1 MTGPPGGGLD
11 GRDERE
17 ETPPPLTK
25 EQIEGHISAMKS
37 IIKDYNRQNKA
48 DPIRLDFGAENI
60 PLNEGRVARG
70 KDVGEEDLSKP
81 FKEKLKTPLT
91 RRIIEFA
98 GPEYVMPANITLYDG
113 STDPADHLNRFS
125 MAANSGEWPMPVWCR
140 MFQQTLD
147 GGARGWF
154 ESLPPNS
161 INEWY
166 QLREAFTNRYSIRR
180 ACYKEPHEITKVV
193 RRANETLP
201 AFKERWTVETGLIMG
216 VPEVM
221 KISSFMDSVKS
232 PELAKRFSSN
242 IPKTVDEMM
251 RRVDEFVRAE
261 EAYARTEL
269 PPGESRDIHRR
280 LSFPTGP
287 RDVHQRLTFPT
298 STRSDRDNRSSQ
310 RRDYKGNDYKNPY
323 KVRDNFSG
331 GRHRD
336 YRAPY
341 SQRDQANK
349 AVPDKGHHTN
359 DCIQLRKQ
367 LEIALESGKLNHL
380 MKDLRQRVGR
390 GQGRNPP
397 PPPKVINMV
406 KTLSSKEK
414 KRKDREA
421 TKAWMNA
428 PITFPR
434 VISDDAS
441 DEPLIIEAEV
451 EGYLVRRVYVDEG
464 SSVEVMFEH
473 CFENLPPKVRAGLR
487 ETRTDLVGFAGEIA
501 KPLGKIDLEVCFGNE
516 GLSRRMSITFLVVRA
531 PSPYNIILGRPG
543 LKALHAI
550 PSTIHAM
557 IRFPT
562 PKGIATLVTRS
573 TIIAE
578 CRLREE
584 EQILTEKQPEV
595 HETGQPDEGADLT
608 EQILVNPHF
617 PDQIITIGGRL
628 SPDCKNQLKTLL
640 IDNMEVF
647 AWEPSDMTG
656 VPRKIIEHSLNVNP
670 SLEPFCQKRRTFSP
684 EKSKAVTNEVA
695 EWVRA
700 GIVRPVKYPTY
711 ISNPVLVKKCD
722 GSWRMCID
730 FKILNSACPK
740 DYYPLPSID
749 CKVEAV
755 MGFKYKCFLDAYKG
769 YHQIQMAREDEE
781 KTAFYTE
788 QGTYCYMKMPFGL
801 KNAGA
806 TYQRK
811 DEKDLLADIAETF
824 ENLKAINM
832 KLNPK
837 KCSFGVEEG
846 KFLGYMVT
854 SEGIRA
860 NPKKTKAISDL
871 TSPKTL
877 KEMQSLSGKLAS
889 LNRFLA
895 KSAERAL
902 PFFNTLKNITK
913 ENKHEYR
920 WTSEA
925 EEAFQQMKRL
935 IISLPSLT
943 PPLPK
948 ETLYAYLAVAK
959 EAVSAV
965 LMTDRNGRQCPVQYV
980 SRTLNEAEKNYSP
993 LEKLAL
999 SLVNMTR
1006 RLRRY
1011 FEAHPVKVITDQP
1024 IKNILSRAETS
1035 GKLAKYAVEIGTYK
1049 ISFIPRNAIKGQIDD
1064 TEVWTLFTDGAASLK
1079 GSGAGLVLIGPSG
1092 LEYTYALRLTFVS
1105 TNNEAE
1111 YEALLAGLRIAR
1123 KMKVSGI
1130 EVKVDSK
1137 LVANQINGA
1146 YEATKESMIKYLAK
1160 AKEFISEFKTF
1171 SIENIPREDNQ
1182 KADILSKLATVPFS
1196 HLTKEILVEV
1206 LNERSTD
1213 AKEVQTIVEE
1223 EGENW
1228 MTPIIK
1234 YLEEG
1239 IVPSDKNEARSLRA
1253 KISQYVIESGIL
1265 FKKGYLVPMLRCVG
1279 PLQANYVI
1287 REIHMGSC
1295 GMHIGPR
1302 AVVRKAMRQGYY
1314 WPTMHADAKEE
1325 RREAAAV
1332 REAKY
1337 KTKME
1342 QYYNKRV
1349 RPAGFRPG
1357 EFVYRRNEASRI
1369 ENEEKLGPNWEG
1381 PYRVTE
1387 AFENSSYKLQT
1398 MEDKVVPR
1406 TWHAV
1411 NLRKCYL

>member
-1 MTGPPGGGLD
+1 
-11 GRDERE
+11 
-17 ETPPPLTK
+17 
-25 EQIEGHISAMKS
+25 
-37 IIKDYNRQNKA
+37 
-48 DPIRLDFGAENI
+48 
-60 PLNEGRVARG
+60 
-70 KDVGEEDLSKP
+70 
-81 FKEKLKTPLT
+81 
-91 RRIIEFA
+91 
-98 GPEYVMPANITLYDG
+98 
-113 STDPADHLNRFS
+113 
-125 MAANSGEWPMPVWCR
+125 
-140 MFQQTLD
+140 
-147 GGARGWF
+147 
-154 ESLPPNS
+154 
-161 INEWY
+161 
-166 QLREAFTNRYSIRR
+166 
-180 ACYKEPHEITKVV
+180 
-193 RRANETLP
+193 
-201 AFKERWTVETGLIMG
+201 
-216 VPEVM
+216 
-221 KISSFMDSVKS
+221 
-232 PELAKRFSSN
+232 
-242 IPKTVDEMM
+242 
-251 RRVDEFVRAE
+251 
-261 EAYARTEL
+261 
-269 PPGESRDIHRR
+269 
-280 LSFPTGP
+280 
-287 RDVHQRLTFPT
+287 
-298 STRSDRDNRSSQ
+298 
-310 RRDYKGNDYKNPY
+310 
-323 KVRDNFSG
+323 
-331 GRHRD
+331 
-336 YRAPY
+336 
-341 SQRDQANK
+341 
-349 AVPDKGHHTN
+349 
-359 DCIQLRKQ
+359 
-367 LEIALESGKLNHL
+367 
-380 MKDLRQRVGR
+380 
-390 GQGRNPP
+390 
-397 PPPKVINMV
+397 
-406 KTLSSKEK
+406 
-414 KRKDREA
+414 
-421 TKAWMNA
+421 
-428 PITFPR
+428 
-434 VISDDAS
+434 
-441 DEPLIIEAEV
+441 
-451 EGYLVRRVYVDEG
+451 
-464 SSVEVMFEH
+464 
-473 CFENLPPKVRAGLR
+473 
-487 ETRTDLVGFAGEIA
+487 
-501 KPLGKIDLEVCFGNE
+501 
-516 GLSRRMSITFLVVRA
+516 
-531 PSPYNIILGRPG
+531 
-543 LKALHAI
+543 
-550 PSTIHAM
+550 
-557 IRFPT
+557 
-562 PKGIATLVTRS
+562 
-573 TIIAE
+573 
-578 CRLREE
+578 
-584 EQILTEKQPEV
+584 
-595 HETGQPDEGADLT
+595 
-608 EQILVNPHF
+608 
-617 PDQIITIGGRL
+617 
-628 SPDCKNQLKTLL
+628 
-640 IDNMEVF
+640 MEVF

-670 SLEPFCQKRRTFSP
+670 SLEPFCQKRRTFSTK
-684 EKSKAVTNEVA
+684 ENKEAVTNESP

-700 GIVRPVKYPTY
+700 GIVHPVKYPT
-711 ISNPVLVKKCD
+711 ISLTQYPVLSRKCD
-722 GSWRMCID
+722 GSWRLWQE
-730 FKILNSACPK
+730 K
-740 DYYPLPSID
+740 
-749 CKVEAV
+749 
-755 MGFKYKCFLDAYKG
+755 MGN
-769 YHQIQMAREDEE
+769 
-781 KTAFYTE
+781 TTFYTE

-806 TYQRK
+806 TYQRLVDSTFQSQIGRNLEAYVDDMVIKSK

-1049 ISFIPRNAIKGQIDD
+1049 ISFIPRNAIKGQIMADFLSDAPDGEAEEEYFRMPEVPPEIDD

-1239 IVPSDKNEARSLRA
+1239 IAPSDKM
-1253 KISQYVIESGIL
+1253 K
-1265 FKKGYLVPMLRCVG
+1265 
-1279 PLQANYVI
+1279 
-1287 REIHMGSC
+1287 H
-1295 GMHIGPR
+1295 GPR
-1302 AVVRKAMRQGYY
+1302 VVVRKAMRQGYY
-1314 WPTMHADAKEE
+1314 WPTMHADAKEGMDILGPLTPA
-1325 RREAAAV
+1325 RGG
-1332 REAKY
+1332 AKFVIVAIDY
-1337 KTKME
+1337 FTKWIKAKPLVKITGKEVIRFVMDNIICR
-1342 QYYNKRV
+1342 NKQ
-1349 RPAGFRPG
+1349 ADDMKEIG
-1357 EFVYRRNEASRI
+1357 A
-1369 ENEEKLGPNWEG
+1369 KLGRPN
-1381 PYRVTE
+1381 RVTE
-1387 AFENSSYKLQT
+1387 AFENGSYKLQT

>member
-1 MTGPPGGGLD
+1 
-11 GRDERE
+11 
-17 ETPPPLTK
+17 
-25 EQIEGHISAMKS
+25 
-37 IIKDYNRQNKA
+37 
-48 DPIRLDFGAENI
+48 
-60 PLNEGRVARG
+60 
-70 KDVGEEDLSKP
+70 
-81 FKEKLKTPLT
+81 
-91 RRIIEFA
+91 
-98 GPEYVMPANITLYDG
+98 MP
-113 STDPADHLNRFS
+113 
-125 MAANSGEWPMPVWCR
+125 
-140 MFQQTLD
+140 
-147 GGARGWF
+147 
-154 ESLPPNS
+154 
-161 INEWY
+161 
-166 QLREAFTNRYSIRR
+166 
-180 ACYKEPHEITKVV
+180 
-193 RRANETLP
+193 
-201 AFKERWTVETGLIMG
+201 RW
-216 VPEVM
+216 
-221 KISSFMDSVKS
+221 K
-232 PELAKRFSSN
+232 
-242 IPKTVDEMM
+242 
-251 RRVDEFVRAE
+251 
-261 EAYARTEL
+261 
-269 PPGESRDIHRR
+269 H
-280 LSFPTGP
+280 
-287 RDVHQRLTFPT
+287 
-298 STRSDRDNRSSQ
+298 
-310 RRDYKGNDYKNPY
+310 
-323 KVRDNFSG
+323 VRD
-331 GRHRD
+331 
-336 YRAPY
+336 A
-341 SQRDQANK
+341 
-349 AVPDKGHHTN
+349 
-359 DCIQLRKQ
+359 
-367 LEIALESGKLNHL
+367 
-380 MKDLRQRVGR
+380 
-390 GQGRNPP
+390 
-397 PPPKVINMV
+397 
-406 KTLSSKEK
+406 
-414 KRKDREA
+414 
-421 TKAWMNA
+421 
-428 PITFPR
+428 
-434 VISDDAS
+434 AS
-441 DEPLIIEAEV
+441 
-451 EGYLVRRVYVDEG
+451 
-464 SSVEVMFEH
+464 
-473 CFENLPPKVRAGLR
+473 
-487 ETRTDLVGFAGEIA
+487 
-501 KPLGKIDLEVCFGNE
+501 
-516 GLSRRMSITFLVVRA
+516 
-531 PSPYNIILGRPG
+531 
-543 LKALHAI
+543 
-550 PSTIHAM
+550 
-557 IRFPT
+557 
-562 PKGIATLVTRS
+562 
-573 TIIAE
+573 
-578 CRLREE
+578 
-584 EQILTEKQPEV
+584 
-595 HETGQPDEGADLT
+595 
-608 EQILVNPHF
+608 
-617 PDQIITIGGRL
+617 
-628 SPDCKNQLKTLL
+628 
-640 IDNMEVF
+640 
-647 AWEPSDMTG
+647 
-656 VPRKIIEHSLNVNP
+656 
-670 SLEPFCQKRRTFSP
+670 RTFSP
-684 EKSKAVTNEVA
+684 EKSKAVTKEVA
-695 EWVRA
+695 EWVKA

-730 FKILNSACPK
+730 FKNLNSACPK

-806 TYQRK
+806 TYQRLVDSTFQSQIGRNLEAYVDDMVIKSK

-920 WTSEA
+920 WTPEA

-943 PPLPK
+943 PPFPK

-965 LMTDRNGRQCPVQYV
+965 LLTDRNGRQCPVQYV
-980 SRTLNEAEKNYSP
+980 SRTLNDAEKNYSP

-1024 IKNILSRAETS
+1024 IKNILSRAEAS
-1035 GKLAKYAVEIGTYK
+1035 GKLAKYVVEIGTYK
-1049 ISFIPRNAIKGQIDD
+1049 ISFIPRNAIKGQVLADFLSEAPEGEAEGEYFRMPEVPPEVND

-1079 GSGAGLVLIGPSG
+1079 GSGAGLVLIGPNG

-1123 KMKVSGI
+1123 KMRVSGI

-1137 LVANQINGA
+1137 LVANQINGT

-1160 AKEFISEFKTF
+1160 AKELISEFKTF

-1239 IVPSDKNEARSLRA
+1239 IAPSDKNEARSLRA
-1253 KISQYVIESGIL
+1253 KISQYVIESGVL

-1295 GMHIGPR
+1295 GMHIGP
-1302 AVVRKAMRQGYY
+1302 VMVRKAMRQGLFTG
-1314 WPTMHADAKEE
+1314 PLMHADAKEE
-1325 RREAAAV
+1325 V
-1332 REAKY
+1332 
-1337 KTKME
+1337 
-1342 QYYNKRV
+1342 
-1349 RPAGFRPG
+1349 
-1357 EFVYRRNEASRI
+1357 
-1369 ENEEKLGPNWEG
+1369 EKCDSCQIHSP
-1381 PYRVTE
+1381 
-1387 AFENSSYKLQT
+1387 
-1398 MEDKVVPR
+1398 VPR
-1406 TWHAV
+1406 LPKNTHDIHHGSLALLSMGNGHPSRWAH
-1411 NLRKCYL
+1411 LEEEPSLLL